1 MLHKTQKASPPHE
14 MRKSNAAPPR
24 CSFAFRGLWGDFIPP
39 TKKHSPKLAWGLLY
53 YGYTHCDILCDNV
66 VTGGVHLRQHFV
78 FFCDLRS
85 T

>member
-1 MLHKTQKASPPHE
+1 MLQASPPHE
-14 MRKSNAAPPR
+14 MRKSNAAVPR
-24 CSFAFRGLWGDFIPP
+24 CSFAFRGTWG
-39 TKKHSPKLAWGLLY
+39 TSSLHKKHSPKLAWGLLY

-66 VTGGVHLRQHFV
+66 VTGVHLRQHFV